1 MWTHTHTNMNVL
13 HKTKLAISL
22 HLQLLGGNN
31 LNYIETHVME
41 MLISPLSLDSGT
53 DAVLNFKGI

>member
-1 MWTHTHTNMNVL
+1 MCIHTHTNMNML
-13 HKTKLAISL
+13 RKTKLAISL

-41 MLISPLSLDSGT
+41 MLISLFSLDSGT
-53 DAVLNFKGI
+53 DAILNFKGI